1 MSATGKGQGQ
11 PVKAARDT
19 KAAHVSPKRTEGN
32 ARESRQVET
41 AGTALEELAVR
52 LSPQTDQARRKEPV
66 EIAAKVEL
74 ASKVPEEAPHGVEIA
89 LEGPGMADVDEM
101 AVDIQ
106 TRVETVN
113 AAETETGRPVVEVA
127 GERAAQVHPKE
138 EEMATEKETGA
149 SAKAAKNENLDV
161 LESVI
166 GYFTKGFERLA
177 EVQKKA
183 LDQATQHNAEFAA
196 SWKKQANGFPEIP
209 GIALLDIANT
219 IVERSLET
227 QKGAI
232 DLVVEQ
238 GQAWAGMAKERAA
251 QAAKPIEGGATAVQ
265 EAVEQTV
272 SAQKTAI
279 DYSANQAKA
288 AIASTKQLFGLAG
301 TPLEAATES
310 WQRGLDVLVG
320 TQKEL
325 LDIMKGQIRL

>member
-219 IVERSLET
+219 IVE
-227 QKGAI
+227 
-232 DLVVEQ
+232 Q